1 MMYIKFNIMKK
12 LFVLMLAAMTFVA
25 CDDDPNDAY
34 FEQLS
39 LEELLTTGAGVD
51 FLVRTS
57 ESVDSD
63 AIVGFIKDN
72 VFYVDRNEVFVYDE
86 GWGNPLL
93 NGAGSSYTLIWD
105 DYTIYKCWWN
115 FAESC
120 ESYRKI
126 EHEGDHY
133 AALMREFGKDAQVVA
148 FVENVL
154 IIQYHDDYGRFIR
167 QIAYIRDSR
176 DEIIDKFLKDVVM

>member
-1 MMYIKFNIMKK
+1 MKK
-12 LFVLMLAAMTFVA
+12 LFILLLATMAFVA
-25 CDDDPNDAY
+25 CEDDPNDAY

-57 ESVDSD
+57 ESVDSNT
-63 AIVGFIKDN
+63 IVESIKDK

-93 NGAGSSYTLIWD
+93 NGAGASYTLFWD

-115 FAESC
+115 FAENC

-126 EHEGDHY
+126 EHDGDHY
-133 AALMREFGKDAQVVA
+133 AALMRQFGKDAQVVV

-167 QIAYIRDSR
+167 QIAYIEDRR
-176 DEIIDKFLKDVVM
+176 DEIIEKFLKDVE